1 MHCKHC
7 GKEMKNDMS
16 FCPFCGGEVE
26 NKQEY
31 CPACGCEVD
40 GDMLFCPECGYEF
53 AVQNMSREEQFKR
66 AKKFD
71 VVIYSGN
78 KEKIMKLV
86 GESLKLDEHFSRKV
100 AENLPAVVYM
110 SLSYEDAMVKVDE
123 LKKLG
128 IESGLNPVGAPIPRE
143 KTNAD
148 TNTASSKK
156 SARTKAKKK
165 KTDSSK
171 PSIKLWLCMIAAA
184 VGVVTLLYLIKGI
197 FG

>member
-1 MHCKHC
+1 
-7 GKEMKNDMS
+7 MKNDMS

-78 KEKIMKLV
+78 KEKIIKLV
-86 GESLKLDEHFSRKV
+86 GESLKLNEYFSRKV

-110 SLSYEDAMVKVDE
+110 SLSYEDAMVKVEE
-123 LKKLG
+123 LKKMG